1 MVNSRAKGAAAE
13 RELAAYLRSKGF
25 EARRGQQFCGSPDS
39 PDVVCDD
46 FPFHI
51 ESKRCERVELWKW
64 IEQAR
69 RDAGGKPWA
78 VCHRKNREGWV
89 VVIDLDELLKL
100 IGGEDD

>member
-25 EARRGQQFCGSPDS
+25 DARRGQQFCGSPDS
-39 PDVVCDD
+39 PDVVAPE

-69 RDAGGKPWA
+69 ADAGDKPIC
-78 VCHRKNREGWV
+78 VCHRKSREKWV
-89 VVIDLDELLKL
+89 AVVDLDELLKL
-100 IGGEDD
+100 IKARVS